1 MIGDGDGG
9 DAGSRELKK
18 IKVLRIIARLN
29 IGGPAI
35 HTVLLTA
42 GLDTGMLFWLVLG
55 IGSAAITY

>member
-1 MIGDGDGG
+1 MT
-9 DAGSRELKK
+9 K
-18 IKVLRIIARLN
+18 INVLRIIARLN

-55 IGSAAITY
+55 LGTAAIVKVR